1 MEEVY
6 MRQNLLFNM
15 SFSGNMVFILYIL
28 TYPLTKKFFSL
39 ECRYRILKIAI
50 AFYLI
55 PISLCKYFIMDVIH
69 SFFPLLGE
77 KISHI
82 FVNMDRKYIIIVSQ
96 DFVKLSSRVSYMLM
110 ILLII
115 AIIAFIIIRKRIIQY
130 WKWKRVCTVGSEKPT
145 NLELEIF
152 YKIKKE
158 MGIKKKVELIC
169 SEYCNSPMTSGI
181 LSFILIFPKWTED
194 TEENKYEYML
204 RHELV
209 HIKHHDLLI
218 KYIGL
223 LVMAVHW
230 YNPFVY
236 IMFHEISV
244 ISEMYCDSIV
254 VGGKGEEECRKYGD
268 LILKLAAQNK
278 FANKRQF
285 FIGMADSRD
294 KWVYKRRILEMKRA
308 KKYKAMLPVVMTV
321 VICMVGGITTF
332 AYDSPQTIYNDTGY
346 DFDANM
352 DYTFETAEECTDLPS
367 DYFFIDDNAKIYDL
381 SKIEKNSRN
390 LCSHDFS
397 IHGTLN
403 QHKKDGNG
411 GCVTNSYEAWR
422 CSICSAVKTGEL
434 KSTVT
439 YKPCPH

>member
-1 MEEVY
+1 
-6 MRQNLLFNM
+6 MRQNFLFNM
-15 SFSGNMVFILYIL
+15 SLSGNMVFILYIL
-28 TYPLTKKFFSL
+28 TYPLTKRFFSL
-39 ECRYRILKIAI
+39 EWRYRILKIAI

-55 PISLCKYFIMDVIH
+55 PISLCKYFILNVLRRC
-69 SFFPLLGE
+69 FPLLWE

-82 FVNMDRKYIIIVSQ
+82 IVNMDSKYIIIVSQ
-96 DFVKLSSRVSYMLM
+96 DFMKLSSRVCYMLVVF
-110 ILLII
+110 LII
-115 AIIAFIIIRKRIIQY
+115 AIVAFTIIREQTIQY
-130 WKWKRVCTVGSEKPT
+130 RKWKSVCMIGSEKPT
-145 NLELEIF
+145 NMEQEIF
-152 YKIKKE
+152 YKIKNE

-169 SEYCNSPMTSGI
+169 SEYCTSPMTSGI
-181 LSFILIFPKWTED
+181 LSSILILPRRAEKTN
-194 TEENKYEYML
+194 ENNYEYML

-223 LVMAVHW
+223 LVLAVHW

-254 VGGKGEEECRKYGD
+254 IGGKGEEECRKYGD
-268 LILKLAAQNK
+268 LILKLAVQNK

-285 FIGMADSRD
+285 FIGMTDSRD

-308 KKYKAMLPVVMTV
+308 KKYKAVLPVVMTI
-321 VICMVGGITTF
+321 VICVAGGITTF
-332 AYDSPQTIYNDTGY
+332 AYDSPQIIYTDTGY
-346 DFDANM
+346 DFDA
-352 DYTFETAEECTDLPS
+352 DADFSIETAEECTALPS
-367 DYFFIDDNAKIYDL
+367 DYFFAADNGKIYDL
-381 SKIEKNSRN
+381 SKVEENSRI
-390 LCSHDFS
+390 LCNHDFS

-403 QHKKDGNG
+403 EHKKDGNG
-411 GCVTNSYEAWR
+411 GCVIKSYEAWI

>member
-28 TYPLTKKFFSL
+28 TYPLTKRFFSL
-39 ECRYRILKIAI
+39 EWRYRILKIAI

-55 PISLCKYFIMDVIH
+55 PISLCKYLIMDVVH
-69 SFFPLLGE
+69 SCFPLLWE
-77 KISHI
+77 KINHLLI
-82 FVNMDRKYIIIVSQ
+82 NMDRKYIIIINQ
-96 DFVKLSSRVSYMLM
+96 DFVKLSSRVSYILVF
-110 ILLII
+110 LLII
-115 AIIAFIIIRKRIIQY
+115 AIIACTILRKHIIQY
-130 WKWKRVCTVGSEKPT
+130 WNWKSVCMIGSEKPT
-145 NLELEIF
+145 NLEQEIF
-152 YKIKKE
+152 YKMKKE

-254 VGGKGEEECRKYGD
+254 IGGKVQ
-268 LILKLAAQNK
+268 L
-278 FANKRQF
+278 
-285 FIGMADSRD
+285 
-294 KWVYKRRILEMKRA
+294 
-308 KKYKAMLPVVMTV
+308 
-321 VICMVGGITTF
+321 
-332 AYDSPQTIYNDTGY
+332 
-346 DFDANM
+346 
-352 DYTFETAEECTDLPS
+352 
-367 DYFFIDDNAKIYDL
+367 
-381 SKIEKNSRN
+381 RN
-390 LCSHDFS
+390 V
-397 IHGTLN
+397 N
-403 QHKKDGNG
+403 
-411 GCVTNSYEAWR
+411 R
-422 CSICSAVKTGEL
+422 
-434 KSTVT
+434 
-439 YKPCPH
+439 

>member
-1 MEEVY
+1 MC
-6 MRQNLLFNM
+6 RNPLFTM
-15 SFSGNMVFILYIL
+15 SLTVNMVFALYIL
-28 TYPLTKKFFSL
+28 LYPLLKRFFSL
-39 ECRYRILKIAI
+39 AWRYRILKIAI

-55 PISLCKYFIMDVIH
+55 PISLCKYLIMDIIH
-69 SFFPLLGE
+69 SFFPLLWE

-82 FVNMDRKYIIIVSQ
+82 LVNTDMKYIIIVSQ
-96 DFVKLSSRVSYMLM
+96 DFVKISSKVSYMLM
-110 ILLII
+110 VLLII
-115 AIIAFIIIRKRIIQY
+115 MIIAFIIIRKQIIQY
-130 WKWKRVCTVGSEKPT
+130 WKWKRVCTIGSEKLT
-145 NLELEIF
+145 NLEQEIF
-152 YKIKKE
+152 YKMKKE

-181 LSFILIFPKWTED
+181 LSSFLILPKWTEEI
-194 TEENKYEYML
+194 EENKYEYML
-204 RHELV
+204 QHELV

-254 VGGKGEEECRKYGD
+254 IGGKGEEECRKYGE
-268 LILKLAAQNK
+268 LILKLAVQNK
-278 FANKRQF
+278 FSNKRQF

-294 KWVYKRRILEMKRA
+294 KWVYKRRILEMKRT
-308 KKYKAMLPVVMTV
+308 KKYKAILPVAMTV
-321 VICMVGGITTF
+321 FICMVGGGTTF
-332 AYDSPQTIYNDTGY
+332 AYDSPKTIFNDTGY
-346 DFDANM
+346 DFDA
-352 DYTFETAEECTDLPS
+352 DTDFSIETADECTDLPS
-367 DYFFIDDNAKIYDL
+367 DYFFIDDNGKIYDL
-381 SKIEKNSRN
+381 GKIEENSRI
-390 LCSHDFS
+390 LCNHDFS

-403 QHKKDGNG
+403 EHKKDGNG
-411 GCVTNSYEAWR
+411 GCVINSYEAR
-422 CSICSAVKTGEL
+422 ICSICSTVKAGEL

>member
-1 MEEVY
+1 

-28 TYPLTKKFFSL
+28 TYPLTKRFFSL
-39 ECRYRILKIAI
+39 EWRYRILKIAI

-55 PISLCKYFIMDVIH
+55 PISLCKYLIMDVVH
-69 SFFPLLGE
+69 SCFPLLWE
-77 KISHI
+77 KINHLLI
-82 FVNMDRKYIIIVSQ
+82 NMDRKYIIIINQ
-96 DFVKLSSRVSYMLM
+96 DFVKLSSRVSYILVF
-110 ILLII
+110 LLII
-115 AIIAFIIIRKRIIQY
+115 AIIACTILRKHIIQY
-130 WKWKRVCTVGSEKPT
+130 WNWKSVCMIGSEKPT
-145 NLELEIF
+145 NLEQEIF
-152 YKIKKE
+152 YKMKKE

-254 VGGKGEEECRKYGD
+254 IGGKGEEECRKYGE
-268 LILKLAAQNK
+268 LILKLAVQNK

-294 KWVYKRRILEMKRA
+294 KWVYKRRILEMKKA
-308 KKYKAMLPVVMTV
+308 KKYKAVLPAVMTV

-332 AYDSPQTIYNDTGY
+332 AYDSPQIIYNDTGY
-346 DFDANM
+346 DLGTDINFVIEPEG
-352 DYTFETAEECTDLPS
+352 TKRAELPS
-367 DYFFIDDNAKIYDL
+367 DYFFVDDNGKIYDL
-381 SKIEKNSRN
+381 SKIEENSRI

-403 QHKKDGNG
+403 DHKKDRNG
-411 GCVTNSYEAWR
+411 GCVINSYEAWH
-422 CSICSAVKTGEL
+422 CSICSAAKTGEL
-434 KSTVT
+434 KSTLI
-439 YKPCPH
+439 YKSCPH